1 MLNIFKL
8 VKQKLNF
15 LNKWQPCIHFI
26 QKHAIRPA
34 FLKVDDIAH
43 LVLELLVQKVII
55 CTCFYTIVMYIWRT
69 LFLQQFISLQF
80 TFTHMNFFFTW
91 RIFYLYFVYNLVQ
104 TTILC
109 VKCTRPCSGNR
120 VNSNN
125 NRPVVSR
132 IRLYVIVLKNTCTEN
147 NVN

>member
-80 TFTHMNFFFTW
+80 TFTHMNFFLLGGYFIYILYTTW
-91 RIFYLYFVYNLVQ
+91 SKQLYYVLSVQ
-104 TTILC
+104 GHVQETVLI
-109 VKCTRPCSGNR
+109 
-120 VNSNN
+120 
-125 NRPVVSR
+125 
-132 IRLYVIVLKNTCTEN
+132 VIIIGPLSAEFGYM
-147 NVN
+147 